1 MHLSVLLLMN
11 LWVVSSLGYNDNTV
25 MYIIVHMLS
34 WFLLLKT
41 LYIYGILRNYMEKE
55 MGS

>member
-11 LWVVSSLGYNDNTV
+11 LWVVSSLGYYDNTV